1 MHAVACRRWLA
12 LVGIWLSLVAA
23 TDARLS
29 HGRFENVVLYRPT
42 GAVRQVVLFLSGD
55 DGWNADADRM
65 AKALTAEGA
74 LVVGLGTP
82 PLLQSFSTEG
92 GECVYPDG
100 DLENLSHWI
109 QGYAHLP
116 TYFAPLLVGYASGA
130 GLAYAA
136 LAQAPAGTFGGVL
149 SIAFCPHLAM
159 DLPPC
164 DDHAAPDAVR
174 PARRSRGHGIDL
186 APATRLAARWIVLQG
201 DADRACPA
209 SKAAAF
215 TARIAGAE
223 IRHVPKAGHALSD
236 AARWMPPF
244 LAAYRS
250 LAVPATASV
259 PPPPPGLTDLP
270 LVEVP
275 VDGGADPRFAIL
287 LSGDG
292 GWAGLDKEV
301 AAALA
306 ARGIPVVGWDS
317 LRYFWT
323 ARTPEGL
330 AADLDRVLRFYAG
343 HWQRSHAILIG
354 YSQGAD
360 VLPFALDRLPR
371 ATRQLIVHTVL
382 MGLGEKA
389 SFEFHVGNWIGND
402 DEDGLPIRPEA
413 EKLAAATTLCLYGE
427 DETDSLCAHLG
438 DAVRAYRLPGGHHFG
453 GDYDRMAD
461 IILAAAVVP
470 DQWRARPPM
479 HHRRRSDKP

>member
-1 MHAVACRRWLA
+1 MYAVAGRRWLA

-65 AKALTAEGA
+65 AKALTDEGA

-82 PLLQSFSTEG
+82 PLLRSFSAEG
-92 GECVYPDG
+92 GDCVYPDG

-109 QGYAHLP
+109 QGYARLP
-116 TYFAPLLVGYASGA
+116 TYFAPLLVGYGPGA

-136 LAQAPAGTFGGVL
+136 LAQAPAGTFAGVL
-149 SIAFCPHLAM
+149 SIGFCPHLAM
-159 DLPPC
+159 DVPPC
-164 DDHAAPDAVR
+164 DDHAAPHAAR

-186 APATRLAARWIVLQG
+186 APASRLAARWIVLQG
-201 DADRACPA
+201 EADRACPV

-215 TARIAGAE
+215 SARIAGAE

-236 AARWMPPF
+236 PAQWMPPF

-259 PPPPPGLTDLP
+259 PPPPSGLTDLP

-292 GWAGLDKEV
+292 GWAGLDKDV

-306 ARGIPVVGWDS
+306 ARGIPVVGWDCCATS
-317 LRYFWT
+317 GPPAPPKASPPT
-323 ARTPEGL
+323 SIASCVSTPTTGGARTP
-330 AADLDRVLRFYAG
+330 
-343 HWQRSHAILIG
+343 S
-354 YSQGAD
+354 
-360 VLPFALDRLPR
+360 
-371 ATRQLIVHTVL
+371 
-382 MGLGEKA
+382 
-389 SFEFHVGNWIGND
+389 
-402 DEDGLPIRPEA
+402 
-413 EKLAAATTLCLYGE
+413 
-427 DETDSLCAHLG
+427 
-438 DAVRAYRLPGGHHFG
+438 
-453 GDYDRMAD
+453 
-461 IILAAAVVP
+461 
-470 DQWRARPPM
+470 
-479 HHRRRSDKP
+479 